1 MELNFE
7 KQDGLVTAVI
17 QDATTAR
24 VLMVGYMNPEA
35 FRLTVDTGVVTLFS
49 RTRQRLWV
57 KGESSGHKLMV
68 KRIEV
73 DCDADA
79 LLVQV
84 DPIGPGVCHEGYVS
98 CFFRTVQDEEWRVT
112 EAQTYDPKAVYGGS
126 K

>member
-68 KRIEV
+68 KRIDV